1 MSVKSILAALCVI
14 VAGLCGAN
22 VASAQE
28 PAASPE
34 AAPATR
40 PARIFKLLHESATA
54 AADLEVDE
62 EAEVWVP
69 GIRAGKIDLSMSL
82 GFMNLSG
89 TLLEHE
95 QMVYRYTT
103 DSTYWGDVVV
113 KAQTAF
119 NPVVRIGY
127 TLKPWLALE
136 GFAGV
141 SFSEY
146 TSTVS
151 NRFVRKNSPDATA
164 VPFEPMADGSLEP
177 EEAQDLE
184 ETDRRAWEERSLITL
199 HGGVGVVVYPLNFNN
214 DGGGRWH
221 PYLTGQFG
229 ATTFDM
235 NSNFTSGTAGSSDLA
250 FGGGLRLLAE
260 RNISL
265 RLEATFHAN
274 SLEFEPAEYF
284 IETNAGSTRVPLM
297 EYPRIQGGGFSERP
311 VTDFAQEDLSY
322 LVWSIG
328 FQGAF

>member
-14 VAGLCGAN
+14 VAGSSGAT
-22 VASAQE
+22 VAWAQG
-28 PAASPE
+28 PAADPE
-34 AAPATR
+34 GAATPR
-40 PARIFKLLHESATA
+40 SARIFKLLHESATA
-54 AADLEVDE
+54 ARDLEVDE
-62 EAEVWVP
+62 EVEAWVP

-95 QMVYRYTT
+95 QMIYRYTT
-103 DSTYWGDVVV
+103 DSTYWGDVSV

-119 NPVVRIGY
+119 NPVVRMGY

-151 NRFVRKNSPDATA
+151 NRFVRKNSNDATA
-164 VPFEPMADGSLEP
+164 EPFDPMSDGSLEP

-199 HGGVGVVVYPLNFNN
+199 HGGVGVVVYPLNFGNE
-214 DGGGRWH
+214 GGGRWH
-221 PYLTGQFG
+221 PYLTGQYG
-229 ATTFDM
+229 AASFDM

-260 RNISL
+260 RNVSL
-265 RLEATFHAN
+265 RIEATLHAN
-274 SLEFEPAEYF
+274 SIEFAPAEYF
-284 IETNAGSTRVPLM
+284 VETNAGSTRVPLM
-297 EYPRIQGGGFSERP
+297 EYPRLEGGGFIERP
-311 VTDFAQEDLSY
+311 VTGFASEDLSY

-328 FQGAF
+328 FQGSF

>member
-1 MSVKSILAALCVI
+1 MSVKSILAALCVL
-14 VAGLCGAN
+14 VAGSCGAT
-22 VASAQE
+22 VASAQG
-28 PAASPE
+28 PAAGPEGAPTTSP
-34 AAPATR
+34 T
-40 PARIFKLLHESATA
+40 RIFKLLHESATA
-54 AADLEVDE
+54 ARDLEVDE
-62 EAEVWVP
+62 EVEKWVP

-95 QMVYRYTT
+95 QMIYRYTT
-103 DSTYWGDVVV
+103 DSTYWGDVSV

-119 NPVVRIGY
+119 NPVLRVGY

-146 TSTVS
+146 TTTVS
-151 NRFVRKNSPDATA
+151 DRYVRKNSNDAIA
-164 VPFEPMADGSLEP
+164 ESFNPMADGSLEP
-177 EEAQDLE
+177 EEAQKLE
-184 ETDRRAWEERSLITL
+184 ETDQRAWEERSLITL
-199 HGGVGVVVYPLNFNN
+199 HGGVGVVVYPLNFRNE
-214 DGGGRWH
+214 GGGRWH

-235 NSNFTSGTAGSSDLA
+235 NSNFTSGTAGSSDVG

-260 RNISL
+260 RNVSL
-265 RLEATFHAN
+265 RLEATLHMN
-274 SLEFEPAEYF
+274 SIEFSPAEYF

-297 EYPRIQGGGFSERP
+297 EYPRNEGGAFTERP
-311 VTDFAQEDLSY
+311 VTGFEKEDLNY